1 MKQVLFFPFL
11 AGAGRVGLPLLLS
24 LLLAACGSSTLI
36 DYRGGAF
43 EDDIEV
49 EKTSLSLVEG
59 GLPLARAVLVNDSR
73 KELKFEYKF
82 VWLDTEGVPL
92 DETDRPWRPAKLAGK
107 DRMTVTGTAP
117 FDRARRFQ
125 IQIREPQEI
134 TK

>member
-1 MKQVLFFPFL
+1 MKQVLSYLTPTGAVRL
-11 AGAGRVGLPLLLS
+11 ATPMLLS
-24 LLLAACGSSTLI
+24 LVLAACSSSSLI

-49 EKTSLSLVEG
+49 DKTSLSLVEG
-59 GLPLARAVLVNDSR
+59 GLPQARAVLKNDTS

-92 DETDRPWRPAKLAGK
+92 DETDRPWRSAKLAGK

-134 TK
+134 KK